1 MTHAYPA
8 FVPIGRRQFFVRVSR
23 AATAMVLAQGAIG
36 CAFHLRQAGEFTFK
50 RIAFEGFSHTSL
62 LQPELRRQLPAAVEV
77 VAAPAQAQVIF
88 RSLSEARTKRAV
100 SMTATGLTRAYEL
113 RLYVSFELHTPAGE
127 VLLAPTHF
135 LLTRPLSTTESAVLA
150 KMREEEEIYAEM
162 TRDIGLQIMR
172 RLEAIRMPPSASA
185 EGK

>member
-8 FVPIGRRQFFVRVSR
+8 FVPIGRRQLLARVSR
-23 AATAMVLAQGAIG
+23 TAIAIVLAQGAVG
-36 CAFHLRQAGEFTFK
+36 CAFHLRPEGEFAFE
-50 RIAFEGFSHTSL
+50 RIAFEGFNHTSL
-62 LQPELRRQLPAAVEV
+62 LLPELRRQLPSAIEV

-113 RLYVSFELHTPAGE
+113 RLNLSFELLTPAGE
-127 VLLAPTHF
+127 VLIAPTHF
-135 LLTRPLSTTESAVLA
+135 LLARPLSTTESAVLA

-162 TRDIGLQIMR
+162 TRDVGLQIMR
-172 RLEAIRMPPSASA
+172 RLESVRIALSDTA
-185 EGK
+185 EGQ